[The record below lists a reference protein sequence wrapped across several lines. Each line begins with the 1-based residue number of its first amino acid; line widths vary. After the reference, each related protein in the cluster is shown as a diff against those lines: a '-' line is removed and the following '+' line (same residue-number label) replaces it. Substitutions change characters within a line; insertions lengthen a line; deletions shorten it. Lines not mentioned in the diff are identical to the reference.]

1 MAISTSFSTALA
13 GLKTH
18 QTALDVVSNNISNAS
33 NPDYVRERG
42 VITALPSINST
53 PGAIGT
59 GAEVSVIYRIT
70 DTFLFNRYTKT
81 STDFQFLDTKER
93 YLKEIATYFPDV
105 QDDGLYKNLEDF
117 FNAWQTFASNP
128 NDGAVKI
135 DLASKTQ
142 ILVDSMHLLR
152 NKLIDLTKNINDEIS
167 SKVDEAN
174 NIIKQIA
181 EINKQITAVEA
192 NNINRANQLRDKR
205 DALEKRLKELLDTNI
220 LKNGVKNKNAQ
231 GVSTTDYEES
241 YQIMLGG
248 YPLIDN
254 GTYHELS
261 LGNEINPSININNNS
276 KVDITKKIKNGEIG
290 ALLELRGTEF
300 NDSEPTN
307 GVIGNLLQNL
317 DALASGIIKSI
328 NSIYSYS
335 AQEEVQTD
343 TIYKPLAISNDLA
356 NLPLK
361 DIQSYLSHPVQN
373 GILTLN
379 LYDANG
385 NYKSDIKVNISTND
399 SINDVLNNINTALSN
414 AGSSSS
420 ATLINGEIK
429 FVDSNNNP
437 ASDVAVKDD
446 GSTLFS
452 ALNEIEYMP
461 LDKINT
467 TKLPIPLEN
476 GSFDINVYNDNGD
489 IIASRTITIN
499 MDSKDPRYFTI
510 QGILAQINT
519 PNIDDNN
526 DSNSLNDVDD
536 YYKAEFI
543 NGELVIS
550 KKTTQNT
557 YIGLS
562 NDSANFGGAFGVNKF
577 FDGTN
582 ASNIDL
588 AKKLKDNPSLISAS
602 KTPNSGDNQI
612 ANEILNLQTQ
622 QITFHINNSNVN
634 ATIYEFYR
642 QTTTNLANEVNA
654 TTTKKET
661 TQTLLTSIT
670 NEYQSISGVSIDE
683 ELLNLERYQR
693 GYQANAKVI
702 TTINQMLDAL
712 FGIKQ

>member
-499 MDSKDPRYFTI
+499 MDSKDPRYSTL

-536 YYKAEFI
+536 YYKAEFV

-557 YIGLS
+557 YIGLD

-602 KTPNSGDNQI
+602 KTPNSGDNQV
-612 ANEILNLQTQ
+612 ANDILNLQTK
-622 QITFHINNSNVN
+622 QITFYTNNSTVN

-642 QTTTNLANEVNA
+642 QTTTDLANEVNA

-670 NEYQSISGVSIDE
+670 NEYQSISGVNIDE
-683 ELLNLERYQR
+683 ELLNLEKYQR

-702 TTINQMLDAL
+702 TTINQILDAL

>member
-499 MDSKDPRYFTI
+499 MDSKDPRYSTL

-536 YYKAEFI
+536 YYKAEFV

-602 KTPNSGDNQI
+602 KTPNSGDNQV
-612 ANEILNLQTQ
+612 ANDILNLQTK
-622 QITFHINNSNVN
+622 QITFYTNNSTVN

-642 QTTTNLANEVNA
+642 QTTTDLANEVNA

-670 NEYQSISGVSIDE
+670 NEYQSISGVNIDE
-683 ELLNLERYQR
+683 ELLNLEKYQR